1 MVDSSAN
8 ASMQPSFISPIKRN
22 ESGVVYKNIASSQNK
37 SMEKAPAKKQLKIQ
51 IPPRAPRAP
60 QSESQAQLDQERAI
74 SAKLRRQ
81 QQLSEAALARSKDQ
95 MEAIRNEMTDGF
107 GEIARKLAAL
117 EENSEDVRRWKQIV
131 ENELQR
137 MNTVMGNQYQNT
149 LDQLHALQQ
158 SGLNLDVIK
167 LHCQE
172 LMAKY
177 VTEAAARTT
186 ESSRKE
192 LQMMKAE
199 YMDALAETRD
209 NATSKQEIQEMI
221 EQIRAAHASFA
232 ETLLTVVNA
241 LGERTPG
248 DEKEM
253 LANPEMQRVLQEL
266 ADLRVHQSAMVEQL
280 LQRQQKQIQAEQ
292 EAQANGLRLVLSD
305 LQKRLEEERKSS
317 DAALADQDRNLRFGN
332 GQLDSCITLL
342 RTLGSKLDT
351 LQTELRKKDMLL
363 EPKEREPGTRITY
376 IDEPEGENQP
386 SHPLALVK

>member
-1 MVDSSAN
+1 MSWK
-8 ASMQPSFISPIKRN
+8 P
-22 ESGVVYKNIASSQNK
+22 
-37 SMEKAPAKKQLKIQ
+37 
-51 IPPRAPRAP
+51 
-60 QSESQAQLDQERAI
+60 DQERAI

-81 QQLSEAALARSKDQ
+81 QQLSEAALARNKDQ

-107 GEIARKLAAL
+107 VEIARKLTAL
-117 EENSEDVRRWKQIV
+117 EENNEDVRRWKPIV

-167 LHCQE
+167 LNCQE

-253 LANPEMQRVLQEL
+253 LANSEMQRVLQEL

-317 DAALADQDRNLRFGN
+317 DAVLADQDRNLRFGN

-342 RTLGSKLDT
+342 RTLSSKLDT
-351 LQTELRKKDMLL
+351 LQTELRKKDLLL

-376 IDEPEGENQP
+376 IDEPEGEDQP